1 MSKRSKD
8 ITEEIE
14 RGTIIEETD
23 ASNIIDNYFLGYAE
37 YTISDRAI
45 PKIEDGL
52 KPVQRRVLYT
62 MNDLGLFSNRPTKK
76 SAKVTGGCLAS
87 YHPHGDTSVYDAMIN
102 MAQNWKKRYPL
113 VFVQGNC
120 GTVDGDP
127 PAAARYTEARLT
139 KLGESMLKDIN
150 KDTVDMV
157 PNYDDSTKEPVIL
170 PSLFINVLC
179 NGIMGTATG
188 IASSMAPH
196 YAGDVYKAID
206 YIIESMLNKQTPDI
220 NQVIRII
227 KAPDFPT
234 GGIIINPEDM
244 GNIYKTGR
252 GRVVIRSVCSI
263 NSKNNTIIVTE
274 IPYMV
279 NKAKLVSDIGRA
291 CLSDSA
297 TIDGVKD
304 INDESNKDG
313 IKIVIK
319 LKKDANPNTV
329 LNNLYKKTDLQS
341 SFSVNNTAIVNNRP
355 VENLTLSHILSSFI
369 RHVGEVVKRKAQFE
383 LNEYMKR
390 KHLVDGYLLAIDHI
404 DKIIKGIRTASNQE
418 EKLSNVMAHG
428 VDEIQAKAIIAM
440 SLGSISAMDKD
451 KFIAENEKLKEN
463 IAINTEIVNNN
474 ITLLK
479 TCRKVLSDF
488 ASSDVFK
495 KDERRT
501 KINYNTDATIS
512 DRELIEDEDIVITYS
527 HNGMVKAVKV
537 SEYNTQKRNGK
548 GTILRTRE
556 DDFIEKI
563 LTVSSKD
570 NLLLFTQF
578 GRCYTLPVYKIPIVS
593 RNSVGK
599 YIVNYIDLDE
609 GDKIISVI
617 SVKEEQKESVL
628 ALITKLGNIKKI
640 PIESTVTKHKSTKV
654 IEFKDND
661 TLIGAYLLFDSKE
674 MIVAT
679 KYGKG
684 LRVNVADIRCIG
696 SKNSPGIKL
705 MKLTGKDEVIGAI
718 PLTDESKSIC
728 LVTKTG
734 LAKLTDNAL
743 TVHGRGTGGQRII
756 TLVDN
761 DELAYIG
768 MVNPVETLFI
778 ATSGEMIIRIPVSD
792 ISVVGLTAK
801 GVRAINMTEGSY
813 VVSVSVAP
821 EQEENTEND
830 KSDGSGEQDKE

>member
-1 MSKRSKD
+1 MAEDKIKQTGTVVTDLKIASAVTSK
-8 ITEEIE
+8 
-14 RGTIIEETD
+14 
-23 ASNIIDNYFLGYAE
+23 FLDYSE
-37 YTISDRAI
+37 FVILDRAI
-45 PKIEDGL
+45 SRITDGL
-52 KPVQRRVLYT
+52 KPVQRRVLFT
-62 MNDLGLFSNRPTKK
+62 LLNLGLKHNTQYKK
-76 SAKVTGGCLAS
+76 CARAVGDCMGH
-87 YHPHGDTSVYDAMIN
+87 YHAAGDTSIYGALVN
-102 MAQNWKKRYPL
+102 MAQPWRKRYPL
-113 VFVQGNC
+113 IDINGNN
-120 GTVDGDP
+120 GSIDGDP
-127 PAAARYTEARLT
+127 PAAMRYTECRLT
-139 KLGESMLKDIN
+139 KIGESMMNDIN
-150 KDTVDMV
+150 KNTVDFV
-157 PNYDDSTKEPVIL
+157 LNYDESETEPSIL
-170 PSLFINVLC
+170 PTLFPNVLC
-179 NGIMGTATG
+179 NGITGTAVG
-188 IASSMAPH
+188 IATSMAPH

-206 YIIESMLNKQTPDI
+206 YILETMLNKQSPDI
-220 NQVIRII
+220 NHIIRII

-263 NSKNNTIIVTE
+263 NSKNNTIVVTE

-341 SFSVNNTAIVNNRP
+341 SFSINNTAIVNNRP
-355 VENLTLSHILSSFI
+355 VENLTLSNILFSFI
-369 RHVGEVVKRKAQFE
+369 RHVGEVVKRKAKFE
-383 LNEYMKR
+383 LNEYTKR
-390 KHLVDGYLLAIDHI
+390 KHLVDGYLLAINHI
-404 DKIIKGIRTASNQE
+404 DQIIEGIRTASNQE

-428 VDEIQAKAIIAM
+428 VDETQAKAIIAM
-440 SLGSISAMDKD
+440 SLGSISAMDKN
-451 KFIAENEKLKEN
+451 KFMAENEKLKEN

-488 ASSDVFK
+488 ASSDIFK

-556 DDFIEKI
+556 DDFVEKI

-617 SVKEEQKESVL
+617 SVKEKQKESVL

-640 PIESTVTKHKSTKV
+640 PIENTFTKYKSTKV

-705 MKLTGKDEVIGAI
+705 IKLTGKDEVIGAI
-718 PLTDESKSIC
+718 PLTDENKSIC

-734 LAKLTDNAL
+734 LAKLTDSMP

-761 DELAYIG
+761 DELTYIG
-768 MVNPVETLFI
+768 MVSPAETLFI

-801 GVRAINMTEGSY
+801 GVRAINMAEGSY

-821 EQEENTEND
+821 EQEENMEND
-830 KSDGSGEQDKE
+830 ENDGSGKQDKE

>member
-1 MSKRSKD
+1 MAEDKTEQTGTVVTNLNIASAVTSK
-8 ITEEIE
+8 
-14 RGTIIEETD
+14 
-23 ASNIIDNYFLGYAE
+23 FLDYSE
-37 YTISDRAI
+37 FVILDRAI
-45 PKIEDGL
+45 SRITDGL
-52 KPVQRRVLYT
+52 KPVQRRVLFT
-62 MNDLGLFSNRPTKK
+62 LLNLGLKHNAQYKK
-76 SAKVTGGCLAS
+76 CARAVGDCMGH
-87 YHPHGDTSVYDAMIN
+87 YHAAGDTSIYGALIN
-102 MAQNWKKRYPL
+102 MAQPWRKRYPL
-113 VFVQGNC
+113 IDINGNN
-120 GTVDGDP
+120 GSVDGDP
-127 PAAARYTEARLT
+127 PAAMRYTECRLT
-139 KLGESMLKDIN
+139 KIGESMMNDIN
-150 KDTVDMV
+150 KNTVDFV
-157 PNYDDSTKEPVIL
+157 LNYDESETEPSIL
-170 PSLFINVLC
+170 PTLFPNVLC
-179 NGIMGTATG
+179 NGITGTAVG
-188 IASSMAPH
+188 IATSMAPH

-244 GNIYKTGR
+244 GNIYKTGK

-563 LTVSSKD
+563 LTVSTKD

-640 PIESTVTKHKSTKV
+640 PIESTVTKYKSTKV

-756 TLVDN
+756 TLIDN
-761 DELAYIG
+761 DELTYIG

-801 GVRAINMTEGSY
+801 GVRAINMTDGSY

-821 EQEENTEND
+821 EQEENMEND
-830 KSDGSGEQDKE
+830 NNDGSGEQDKE

>member
-1 MSKRSKD
+1 MAEDKTEQTGTVVTNLNIASAVTSK
-8 ITEEIE
+8 
-14 RGTIIEETD
+14 
-23 ASNIIDNYFLGYAE
+23 FLDYSE
-37 YTISDRAI
+37 FVILDRAI
-45 PKIEDGL
+45 SRITDGL
-52 KPVQRRVLYT
+52 KPVQRRVLFT
-62 MNDLGLFSNRPTKK
+62 LLNLGLKHNAQYKK
-76 SAKVTGGCLAS
+76 CARAVGDCMGH
-87 YHPHGDTSVYDAMIN
+87 YHAAGDTSIYGALVN
-102 MAQNWKKRYPL
+102 MAQSWRKRYPL
-113 VFVQGNC
+113 IDINGNN
-120 GTVDGDP
+120 GSIDGDP
-127 PAAARYTEARLT
+127 PAAMRYTECRLT
-139 KLGESMLKDIN
+139 KIGESMMNDIN
-150 KDTVDMV
+150 KNTVDFV
-157 PNYDDSTKEPVIL
+157 LNYDESETEPSIL
-170 PSLFINVLC
+170 PTLFPNVLC
-179 NGIMGTATG
+179 NGITGTAVG
-188 IASSMAPH
+188 IATSMAPH

-297 TIDGVKD
+297 TIDGVRD

-684 LRVNVADIRCIG
+684 LRVNVADIR
-696 SKNSPGIKL
+696 
-705 MKLTGKDEVIGAI
+705 
-718 PLTDESKSIC
+718 
-728 LVTKTG
+728 
-734 LAKLTDNAL
+734 
-743 TVHGRGTGGQRII
+743 
-756 TLVDN
+756 
-761 DELAYIG
+761 
-768 MVNPVETLFI
+768 
-778 ATSGEMIIRIPVSD
+778 
-792 ISVVGLTAK
+792 
-801 GVRAINMTEGSY
+801 
-813 VVSVSVAP
+813 
-821 EQEENTEND
+821 
-830 KSDGSGEQDKE
+830 